1 MNIIIVGLGKIG
13 TTMTKQLV
21 AEGHDV
27 TVIDINHDTVVSTVD
42 ACDVMGI
49 CGNGASREILEEAGA
64 AKAKLIIAAT
74 PSDELNIL
82 SCLMAKKIG
91 TEHTI
96 ARVRNPDYAN
106 QNQFLRDELGINM
119 VVNPEFETANEISR
133 IIRFP
138 SAAHLDSFAR
148 GKIEIASIR
157 IHSDNPLCGLPI
169 YDLRKKTRAKVL
181 ICAIQRDDEVF
192 IPSGDFVIKCD
203 DVISITGSR
212 SELTSFMRQ
221 CGVYKHKVNNVMI
234 IGGGRIGYYLAK
246 LLSDTG
252 RSIKLIEQNEEKC
265 YSLCDSLP
273 DVTVIHGDGTEQEI
287 LDEQH
292 IENQDALVALTGID
306 EENIIL
312 SMYAESKRWQ
322 IEISNANETEL
333 GGYKEISFM
342 IEGDGAYSKLK
353 FESGVHRV
361 QRVPETESQGRIH
374 TSTVTVAVLPE
385 MEDVEVEINQAD
397 LKIETC
403 KSSGAGGQ
411 HINKTESAIRIYH
424 LPTGIV
430 VECQDE
436 RSQHKNKDKAMK
448 MLKTK
453 LLDMEREKQQNAIAS
468 ERRSQVGS
476 GDRSE
481 RIRTYNYP
489 QGRLTDHRI
498 NLTLYSLETILD
510 GRLDDV
516 IDALITADRAEKLQ
530 NSQV

>member
-21 AEGHDV
+21 AEGQDV
-27 TVIDINHDTVVSTVD
+27 TVIDIKHETVVSTVD
-42 ACDVMGI
+42 AYDVMGI

-82 SCLMAKKIG
+82 SCLMAKRMG
-91 TEHTI
+91 TENTI

-252 RSIKLIEQNEEKC
+252 RSIKLVEQNEEKC

-312 SMYAESKRWQ
+312 SMYAESK
-322 IEISNANETEL
+322 
-333 GGYKEISFM
+333 
-342 IEGDGAYSKLK
+342 
-353 FESGVHRV
+353 GVTKV
-361 QRVPETESQGRIH
+361 ITK
-374 TSTVTVAVLPE
+374 
-385 MEDVEVEINQAD
+385 INRHSHSILND
-397 LKIETC
+397 I
-403 KSSGAGGQ
+403 G
-411 HINKTESAIRIYH
+411 
-424 LPTGIV
+424 
-430 VECQDE
+430 
-436 RSQHKNKDKAMK
+436 
-448 MLKTK
+448 
-453 LLDMEREKQQNAIAS
+453 
-468 ERRSQVGS
+468 
-476 GDRSE
+476 
-481 RIRTYNYP
+481 
-489 QGRLTDHRI
+489 
-498 NLTLYSLETILD
+498 LETIVSPQLVASNLVT
-510 GRLDDV
+510 RYV
-516 IDALITADRAEKLQ
+516 RALHNSAD
-530 NSQV
+530 NSQIQTLHKLVNGKVEAAEFIVPENAGYLDIPFKDLDLLPNLLIVCIMRKGKIIFPGGTDVMKAGDSVIVVTANRILEDLHDIFV

>member
-27 TVIDINHDTVVSTVD
+27 TVIDIKHETVVSTVD
-42 ACDVMGI
+42 AYDVMGI

-64 AKAKLIIAAT
+64 SKAKLIIAAT

-82 SCLMAKKIG
+82 SCLMAKRMG
-91 TEHTI
+91 TENTI

-252 RSIKLIEQNEEKC
+252 RSIKLVEQNEEKC
-265 YSLCDSLP
+265 YALSDSLP

-312 SMYAESKRWQ
+312 SMYAESK
-322 IEISNANETEL
+322 
-333 GGYKEISFM
+333 
-342 IEGDGAYSKLK
+342 
-353 FESGVHRV
+353 GVTKV
-361 QRVPETESQGRIH
+361 ITK
-374 TSTVTVAVLPE
+374 
-385 MEDVEVEINQAD
+385 INRHSHSILND
-397 LKIETC
+397 I
-403 KSSGAGGQ
+403 G
-411 HINKTESAIRIYH
+411 
-424 LPTGIV
+424 
-430 VECQDE
+430 
-436 RSQHKNKDKAMK
+436 
-448 MLKTK
+448 
-453 LLDMEREKQQNAIAS
+453 
-468 ERRSQVGS
+468 
-476 GDRSE
+476 
-481 RIRTYNYP
+481 
-489 QGRLTDHRI
+489 
-498 NLTLYSLETILD
+498 LETIVSPQLVASNLVT
-510 GRLDDV
+510 RYV
-516 IDALITADRAEKLQ
+516 RALHNSAD
-530 NSQV
+530 NSQIQTLHKLVNGKVEAAEFIVPENAGYLDIPFKDLNLLPNLLIVCIMRKGKIIFPGGTDVMKAGDSVIVVTANRILEDLHDIFV

>member
-27 TVIDINHDTVVSTVD
+27 TVIDIKHETVVSTVD
-42 ACDVMGI
+42 AYDVMGI

-82 SCLMAKKIG
+82 SCLMAKRMG
-91 TEHTI
+91 TENTI
-96 ARVRNPDYAN
+96 ARVRNPDYAT

-119 VVNPEFETANEISR
+119 IVNPEFETANEISR

-312 SMYAESKRWQ
+312 SMYAESK
-322 IEISNANETEL
+322 
-333 GGYKEISFM
+333 
-342 IEGDGAYSKLK
+342 
-353 FESGVHRV
+353 GVTKV
-361 QRVPETESQGRIH
+361 ITK
-374 TSTVTVAVLPE
+374 
-385 MEDVEVEINQAD
+385 INRHSHSILND
-397 LKIETC
+397 I
-403 KSSGAGGQ
+403 G
-411 HINKTESAIRIYH
+411 
-424 LPTGIV
+424 
-430 VECQDE
+430 
-436 RSQHKNKDKAMK
+436 
-448 MLKTK
+448 
-453 LLDMEREKQQNAIAS
+453 
-468 ERRSQVGS
+468 
-476 GDRSE
+476 
-481 RIRTYNYP
+481 
-489 QGRLTDHRI
+489 
-498 NLTLYSLETILD
+498 LETIVSPQLVASNLVT
-510 GRLDDV
+510 RYV
-516 IDALITADRAEKLQ
+516 RALHNSAD
-530 NSQV
+530 NSQIQTLHKLVNGKVEAAEFIVPENAGYLDVPFKDLNLLPNLLIVCIMRKGKIIFPGGTDVMKAGDSVIVVTANRILEDLHDIFV

>member
-27 TVIDINHDTVVSTVD
+27 TVIDIKHETVVSTVD
-42 ACDVMGI
+42 AYDVMGI

-64 AKAKLIIAAT
+64 SKAKLIIAAT

-82 SCLMAKKIG
+82 SCLMAKRMG
-91 TEHTI
+91 TENTI

-252 RSIKLIEQNEEKC
+252 RSIKLVEQNEEKC
-265 YSLCDSLP
+265 YALSDSLP

-312 SMYAESKRWQ
+312 SMYAESK
-322 IEISNANETEL
+322 
-333 GGYKEISFM
+333 
-342 IEGDGAYSKLK
+342 
-353 FESGVHRV
+353 GVTKV
-361 QRVPETESQGRIH
+361 ITK
-374 TSTVTVAVLPE
+374 
-385 MEDVEVEINQAD
+385 INRHSHSILND
-397 LKIETC
+397 I
-403 KSSGAGGQ
+403 G
-411 HINKTESAIRIYH
+411 
-424 LPTGIV
+424 
-430 VECQDE
+430 
-436 RSQHKNKDKAMK
+436 
-448 MLKTK
+448 
-453 LLDMEREKQQNAIAS
+453 
-468 ERRSQVGS
+468 
-476 GDRSE
+476 
-481 RIRTYNYP
+481 
-489 QGRLTDHRI
+489 
-498 NLTLYSLETILD
+498 LETIVSPQLVASNLVT
-510 GRLDDV
+510 RYV
-516 IDALITADRAEKLQ
+516 RALHNSAD
-530 NSQV
+530 NSQIQTLHKLVNGKVEAAEFIIPENAGYLDVPFKDLNLLPNLLIVCIMRKGKIIFPGGNDVMKAGDSVIVVTANRILEDLHDIFV